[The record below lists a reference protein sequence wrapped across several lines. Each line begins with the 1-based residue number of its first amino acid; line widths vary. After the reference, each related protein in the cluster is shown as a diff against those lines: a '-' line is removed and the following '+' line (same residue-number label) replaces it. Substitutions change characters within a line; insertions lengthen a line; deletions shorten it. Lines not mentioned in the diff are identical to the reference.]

1 MNGLRV
7 IPEINGVCHSWA
19 SLNVNIGG
27 IPVVGITKIS
37 YEDSQVVENIYG
49 VGQRPVGRGYG
60 RIECSA
66 SMTLLR
72 NEIEALRES
81 SPTGRLQD
89 IAPFDVIVQFLP
101 VNGQKIVTHKLRNCQ
116 FKTDGVEISEGD
128 TSNTADM
135 ELILSHI
142 EWKK

>member
-37 YEDSQVVENIYG
+37 YEDSQVIENIYG
-49 VGQRPVGRGYG
+49 AGQRPVGRGYG

-72 NEIEALRES
+72 SEIEALRES

-89 IAPFDVIVQFLP
+89 IDPFDVIVQFLP
-101 VNGQKIVTHKLRNCQ
+101 VNGQKIVTHKLRDCQ
-116 FKTDGVEISEGD
+116 FKTDGMEVSEGD
-128 TSNTADM
+128 TSN
-135 ELILSHI
+135 EEELPLILSHI